1 MTITENKLRIT
12 EAEKKLLK
20 KANVNSSPSVAA
32 MFLKNE
38 YNKLHE
44 GVADDKDIQFYIECI
59 KLFRTN
65 NFEVSEEETKN

>member
-20 KANVNSSPSVAA
+20 QANINSSPSVAA

-44 GVADDKDIQFYIECI
+44 GVAEDKDIQFYIECI
-59 KLFRTN
+59 KLFRAK